1 MTSGQDPSA
10 AARAAQSSS
19 FHLAGMDCA
28 AEEMLVRSRL
38 ATLEHVLAVDIDLDA
53 RTVTV
58 RHREDPATLERA
70 LASLHLGARPVA
82 DGAVVARPTADEASR
97 EAGPRLQTRVLWTV
111 LTVNA
116 LFFVIEA
123 VFGLLARS
131 LGLIGDGLDMLADA
145 VVYGMSLAAVGRG
158 PSVQRRVARWAGYG
172 QLTLAGLGF
181 LEVLR
186 RALGAEVVPD
196 GTTMI
201 VVAALA
207 LVANVAT
214 LALLARARSR
224 EAHIRASVIFTSND
238 VVLNL
243 GVIAAAVLVGATRS
257 GVPDLVIGTVVFAVV
272 ARGAWRILALAR

>member
-1 MTSGQDPSA
+1 MTPTTDRAPGG
-10 AARAAQSSS
+10 AARRSR
-19 FHLAGMDCA
+19 FRVAGMDCA

-38 ATLEHVLAVDIDLDA
+38 AELDGVLAVDIDLDA
-53 RTVTV
+53 RTVRV
-58 RHREDPATLERA
+58 LHREDPQALERA
-70 LASLHLGARPVA
+70 LASLGLGCRALGH
-82 DGAVVARPTADEASR
+82 DAVPSGEAIDTV
-97 EAGPRLQTRVLWTV
+97 EGGPDAPLQTRVLWTV
-111 LTVNA
+111 LAVNA
-116 LFFVIEA
+116 VFFVVEA

-158 PSVQRRVARWAGYG
+158 PTVQRRVARWAGYG

-181 LEVLR
+181 LEVVR

-196 GTTMI
+196 DTTMI
-201 VVAALA
+201 VVASLA

-238 VVLNL
+238 VILNL
-243 GVIAAAVLVGATRS
+243 GVIAAAVLVGVTGS
-257 GVPDLVIGTVVFAVV
+257 GLPDLLIGTVVFAVV